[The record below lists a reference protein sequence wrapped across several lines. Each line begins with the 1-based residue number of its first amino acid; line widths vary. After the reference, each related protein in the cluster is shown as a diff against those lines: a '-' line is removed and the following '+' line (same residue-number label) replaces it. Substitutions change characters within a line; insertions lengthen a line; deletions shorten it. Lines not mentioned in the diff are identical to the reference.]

1 MVVLIKRKTK
11 TKTYIVFWEE
21 NYMTIFNRFIMSM
34 AIFALAVPSIT
45 SVSAQE
51 ASETNTRSSLAIEE
65 IIVTARKKDESIQ
78 DVPMAVTAITDQL
91 RESSVRRI
99 EDIQAFAPNLFIN
112 RTPGIGSGAA
122 ITIRGV
128 ASLESD
134 KSYEPSIGVVM
145 DGMFLGTSSGVLL
158 DNFDIERIE
167 VLRGPQG
174 TLFGKN
180 TTGGIL
186 NIIRT
191 PVSLNEMGAD
201 VSVTVGDFGRQ
212 DIKAVIQIP
221 IIEDKLGVKLFA
233 ANIEHDGH
241 VYNTYLN
248 KPAGGDDK
256 KNFGFTALWQPN
268 DNFSLKL
275 HHEIME
281 DNSEQGVY
289 INRNPVG
296 ILACTIHQ
304 IGFDPN
310 EGCEKDANDGP
321 DSVESDASNFSNNEY
336 ESTII
341 TANYDTESFLYTYIY
356 STRDMDE
363 QNMQD
368 FDGAAVRMLRMNY
381 FNDWEQTSHEFRVTS
396 QFSEKVQFI
405 AGIYDWEVEYEQN
418 WDVYDLF
425 YQLGRL
431 GTPGYIT
438 DQRTGLAWGSDMAS
452 SNGQSQNTE
461 SLAVF
466 FSSDWYVNDQWTVTV
481 GARWTEEEKDFL
493 GGNKGLLYYPDRG
506 EARPAL
512 FEPVPYKGKWDEVT
526 PKLGVRWQPNDD
538 LMLYYNYSEGFKSG
552 GFFGRQAN
560 FDIYAGYEPEFVKN
574 FEFGWKSTL
583 QDGRMI
589 LNGAIFKS
597 DYDDKQ
603 ESILIPV
610 DLTNVATVVRNA
622 ASMEMTGFELELQY
636 QVTAAWDLMVT
647 YGYLEAEY
655 ADYLADLNGDGVIT
669 DNSGLIPRNTPENTF
684 GITTS
689 YTTQIGDGELKG
701 RLSYRFRDEMNTDSS
716 NKPQGALD
724 SIENV
729 NATISYSLENY
740 SITVWGRNLTD
751 EREQRWATIG
761 GITNRGWWN
770 EPATLGITF
779 AASY

>member
-1 MVVLIKRKTK
+1 MKFFNKFLTFMAMFA
-11 TKTYIVFWEE
+11 IVTPVSF
-21 NYMTIFNRFIMSM
+21 
-34 AIFALAVPSIT
+34 

-51 ASETNTRSSLAIEE
+51 ESPSLAIEE

-91 RESSVRRI
+91 REGSVRRI
-99 EDIQAFAPNLFIN
+99 EDIQAFAPNLYIN
-112 RTPGIGSGAA
+112 REPGIGSGAN
-122 ITIRGV
+122 ITIRGI

-201 VSVTVGDFGRQ
+201 LSITVGDFGRQ
-212 DIKAVIQIP
+212 DIKAVVQLP
-221 IIEDKLGVKLFA
+221 IIEDTLGVKLFA
-233 ANIEHDGH
+233 ASIQHDGH
-241 VYNTYLN
+241 VYNTNL
-248 KPAGGDDK
+248 KRAVGGDDK
-256 KNFGFTALWQPN
+256 MNFGFTALWEPN
-268 DNFSLKL
+268 ENFSLKV

-281 DNSEQGVY
+281 DTSEQGSY
-289 INRNPVG
+289 TNRNAVG
-296 ILACTIHQ
+296 ELACTITQ
-304 IGFDPN
+304 IGFDPFN
-310 EGCEKDANDGP
+310 GCEKDSNDGP
-321 DSVESDASNFSNNEY
+321 DTTESDGSNFSDNEY

-341 TANYDTESFLYTYIY
+341 TANYDTENFLYTYIY
-356 STRDMDE
+356 SLRDMDE

-368 FDGAAVRMLRMNY
+368 FDGAPARLLRMNF

-405 AGIYDWEVEYEQN
+405 AGIYDWEADFEQR

-425 YQLGRL
+425 YQLSRL
-431 GTPGYIT
+431 GVPPWPSGRIGVAGY
-438 DQRTGLAWGSDMAS
+438 DDVVAWEDDVAGN
-452 SNGQSQNTE
+452 NGQSQVTT
-461 SLAVF
+461 SIAAF
-466 FSSDWYVNDQWTVTV
+466 FSMDWYLTDQLTLTA
-481 GARWTEEEKDFL
+481 GLRWTEEEKDFI
-493 GGNKGLLYYPDRG
+493 GGASAPGYYPLRG
-506 EARPAL
+506 ETWPGIFNPTNFKA
-512 FEPVPYKGKWDEVT
+512 KWDETT
-526 PKLGVRWQPNDD
+526 PKLGLRYQPNDD
-538 LMLYYNYSEGFKSG
+538 LMYYGSYSEGFKSG
-552 GFFGRQAN
+552 GFFARQAN
-560 FDIYAGYEPEFVKN
+560 YDIFPGYDPEFVKN
-574 FEFGWKSTL
+574 YEFGWKSTL
-583 QDGRMI
+583 MDGRMI
-589 LNGAIFKS
+589 FNGAVFKS
-597 DYDDKQ
+597 EYDDKQ

-610 DLTNVATVVRNA
+610 NLANVATVVRNA
-622 ASMEMTGFELELQY
+622 ASMEMTGLELELMY
-636 QVTAAWDLMVT
+636 QVSEAWDLMVT

-655 ADYLADLNGDGVIT
+655 KDYLADINGDQNIT

-701 RLSYRFRDEMNTDSS
+701 RISYRFRDELETDPS
-716 NKPQGALD
+716 NNPLGSVD
-724 SIENV
+724 SIENI
-729 NATISYSLENY
+729 NATIGYTIDNY
-740 SITVWGRNLTD
+740 SVTVWGRNLTD
-751 EREQRWATIG
+751 EREQRWRTVAGLTS
-761 GITNRGWWN
+761 RGYWN

>member
-1 MVVLIKRKTK
+1 MLKNLNLTK
-11 TKTYIVFWEE
+11 SISFLLFASFVS
-21 NYMTIFNRFIMSM
+21 FN
-34 AIFALAVPSIT
+34 AIADEAV
-45 SVSAQE
+45 AQE
-51 ASETNTRSSLAIEE
+51 AEINTLAIEE
-65 IIVTARKKDESIQ
+65 IIVTARKKEESIQ
-78 DVPMAVTAITDQL
+78 DVPMAVTAITEQL

-99 EDIQAFAPNLFIN
+99 EDIQAFAPNLYIN
-112 RTPGIGSGAA
+112 RTPGIASGAA

-186 NIIRT
+186 NVIRT
-191 PVSLNEMGAD
+191 PVSLDEFGVD
-201 VSVTVGDFGRQ
+201 VSVTLGDFGRQ
-212 DIKAVIQIP
+212 DLKTVVQVP
-221 IIEDKLGVKLFA
+221 IIEDQLGVKVFA
-233 ANIEHDGH
+233 ASIEHDGH
-241 VYNTYLN
+241 VYNSYLD
-248 KPAGGDDK
+248 KMAGGDDK
-256 KNFGFTALWQPN
+256 LNYGFTILWEPN
-268 DNFSLKL
+268 EQLSFKL
-275 HHEIME
+275 HHELMQ
-281 DNSEQGVY
+281 DKSEQGVY
-289 INRNPVG
+289 VNRNPVG

-321 DSVESDASNFSNNEY
+321 DLVESDGSNFSDNEY
-336 ESTII
+336 ESTIVTI
-341 TANYDTESFLYTYIY
+341 NYDTENFLYTYIY
-356 STRDMDE
+356 GLRDMDE

-396 QFSEKVQFI
+396 QFSDKFQFI
-405 AGIYDWEVEYEQN
+405 AGVYDWEVDYVQN

-425 YQLGRL
+425 YQLSRL
-431 GTPGYIT
+431 GVGEWGLGDTLTGYGRDQYVTGLPWGPGLASQNGQTQQTESIAVFFSADWYIT
-438 DQRTGLAWGSDMAS
+438 DQ
-452 SNGQSQNTE
+452 
-461 SLAVF
+461 
-466 FSSDWYVNDQWTVTV
+466 WTITA
-481 GARWTEEEKDFL
+481 GFRWTEEEKDFL
-493 GGNKGLLYYPDRG
+493 GGNKGVGYYPAD
-506 EARPAL
+506 EPRPPL
-512 FEPVPYKGKWDEVT
+512 YSPVPYQGKWDETT
-526 PKLGVRWQPNDD
+526 PKIGVRYQPNDD
-538 LMLYYNYSEGFKSG
+538 LMVYANYSEGFKSG

-560 FDIYAGYEPEFVKN
+560 FNIYAGYEPEYVKN
-574 FEFGWKSTL
+574 YELGWKSTL

-597 DYDDKQ
+597 EYDDKQ

-622 ASMEMTGFELELQY
+622 ASMEMTGLELELMY
-636 QVTAAWDLMVT
+636 QVTEAWDLMVT

-655 ADYLADLNGDGVIT
+655 KDYLADLNGDNVIT

-689 YTTQIGDGELKG
+689 YTTQIGNGELKG
-701 RLSYRFRDEMNTDSS
+701 RVSYRFRDEMNSDSS
-716 NKPQGALD
+716 NKPQGELD

-729 NATISYSLENY
+729 NATISYSFSNY
-740 SITVWGRNLTD
+740 SITAWGRNLTD
-751 EREQRWATIG
+751 EREQRWSTIG
-761 GITNRGWWN
+761 GITDRGWWN
-770 EPATLGITF
+770 EPQTLGVTL
-779 AASY
+779 AASF

>member
-1 MVVLIKRKTK
+1 MIIFKRALM
-11 TKTYIVFWEE
+11 F
-21 NYMTIFNRFIMSM
+21 M
-34 AIFALAVPSIT
+34 AVFALAIPAINST
-45 SVSAQE
+45 SAQE
-51 ASETNTRSSLAIEE
+51 ETSETNTRSSLAIEE

-201 VSVTVGDFGRQ
+201 LSITVGDFGRQ

-761 GITNRGWWN
+761 GITDRGWWN